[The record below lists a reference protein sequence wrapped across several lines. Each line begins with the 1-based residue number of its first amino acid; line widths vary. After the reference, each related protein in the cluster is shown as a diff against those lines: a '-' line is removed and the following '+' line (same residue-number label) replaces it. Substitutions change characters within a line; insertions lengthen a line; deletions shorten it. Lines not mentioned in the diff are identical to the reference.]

1 MHSVYQVLF
10 LFLIYAFLG
19 WCVEVSFV
27 AVTSGRVVNRGFL
40 NGPVCPIYGVGMVGV
55 LLLLEP
61 IQDNLLLL
69 FLGGM
74 LLCTLVELIGG
85 WVLEKV
91 FHTRWWDYS
100 NQPFN
105 LGGYVCLGFSIM
117 WGLAVT
123 FVVRLLHPVIFS
135 LVCAIPTLV
144 GWILLGIFYAL
155 FLADFIVT
163 LVTIIGIRKQLGELQ
178 RVAEALHH
186 VSDDLSDRVGNSAL
200 AADARLTEAREVGQ
214 EKMAESRD
222 KLAEAK
228 EQNREKLAEAKE
240 QRREKLAEA
249 KEGLAEARELS
260 REKLEQRRR
269 ELVQLLGEA
278 PRFGTRRLSGA
289 FPALKQGLKER
300 LEDYKK

>member
-1 MHSVYQVLF
+1 
-10 LFLIYAFLG
+10 
-19 WCVEVSFV
+19 VEVSFV